1 MFDVVTA
8 HDFYALL
15 VQDFDDFMKE
25 PSSARLALHCAIS
38 AHHLKDWVWH
48 DKILGDAQLKVK
60 LGVNS
65 LNGFSDWVYEHSVWM
80 RFISEL
86 ANGTKHVRNKQTF
99 ESMRVISLPFSFDTP
114 HAGFDEGT
122 WDGPVRYTQGSIPLG
137 KDGKGY
143 LVMDL
148 GEEAAEHRWLYTEHL
163 LEVAV
168 RFWRDFFRI
177 YLPEPAIPASKHHV
191 D

>member
-8 HDFYALL
+8 HDFYVLL
-15 VQDFDDFMKE
+15 IQDFDDFMEE

-48 DKILGDAQLKVK
+48 DKILEDSQLKAK
-60 LGVNS
+60 LEVSS

-99 ESMRVISLPFSFDTP
+99 ESMRVVSFPFSFDTP

-177 YLPEPAIPASKHHV
+177 YLPEPAIPASKYHV

>member
-15 VQDFDDFMKE
+15 IQDFDDFMEE
-25 PSSARLALHCAIS
+25 PSSARLVLHCAIS

-48 DKILGDAQLKVK
+48 DKILEDSQLKAK
-60 LGVNS
+60 LGVSS

-99 ESMRVISLPFSFDTP
+99 ESMRVVSLPFSFDTP

-168 RFWRDFFRI
+168 RFWRDLFRI